1 MCFSFVIIFL
11 CKKIITEHICFFNDY
26 AAFGLLSIPH
36 ILMKSRKEMILR
48 GLSEDETFSKI
59 CENEDV
65 KRLMEKLSSEV

>member
-1 MCFSFVIIFL
+1 MYPFINHNQNDVISKMFWKNL
-11 CKKIITEHICFFNDY
+11 HTLFYTLSKK
-26 AAFGLLSIPH
+26 
-36 ILMKSRKEMILR
+36 MRKEMILR